1 MISEMD
7 WNINQNKHFNKSIK
21 IMKFSQTFLELTWS
35 QKTAILDT
43 FWSTTEFGIDICYLE
58 LLEKLYFENFAPLTY
73 RWAEQS
79 AVKVERA
86 APGDMPV
93 QSPGKI
99 INKFV
104 T

>member
-43 FWSTTEFGIDICYLE
+43 FWSTTEFGIDVCYLE
-58 LLEKLYFENFAPLTY
+58 LLEKLYFEKCAPPAYL
-73 RWAEQS
+73 WAEQ
-79 AVKVERA
+79 
-86 APGDMPV
+86 
-93 QSPGKI
+93 
-99 INKFV
+99 
-104 T
+104 